1 MEMDSFI
8 IDGLKEFLK
17 RHKTEITINDTN
29 KKIFFKLIKSRN
41 IINKIQNNKRI
52 KRFIQTTIFNTKNK
66 NYNCKKITYLEKNK
80 YIFILISLIISL
92 IIYSQNNILEKNL
105 TTTSEILNYIYLFV
119 LKLFKSKLVSFDYIN
134 LFFHLF
140 FELIE
145 KNVID
150 FNQKIE
156 KILYILLVYKK
167 FLKNLGE
174 IYYDNQDNQI
184 KKAINKSMY
193 EILRKIF
200 VMNNN
205 NNIAFIKCCNFFSE
219 KTNILEILKIAYNYY
234 DNNIISDDNKRMI
247 KSNLIKNFTYNFK
260 KKQFDYL
267 YFILKKFLRNFN
279 NKNSSKRT
287 YDNNISLISG
297 INEFIL
303 DIYKSETDK
312 ILKNEYY
319 FDKYFIFDIN
329 EKNSGIKAGPIQFD
343 KSHSNGI
350 TIIFSFYAM
359 KVSYDYN
366 KPQVLLSFINEQ
378 AFNCLF
384 KIELMGN
391 KMNLVKCH
399 KHEEKKT
406 VLMENIVYYRHT
418 VCILY
423 YDFKLKFV
431 HFYSNKAINAQKVN
445 LDINYKT
452 NIYVEIGYRKNL
464 DDVTID
470 KFNGIIGPVLIF
482 NSKIEEKKK
491 KEIFQQKILSD
502 LKGKYYLIGDV
513 MNLPNKSNQNNY
525 IFFNQIYYDNLD
537 KNIIECANNVKN
549 ELGRLLLY
557 LNPDNILNTIGYE
570 KKIKFRDYLK
580 YYNFDNKEVNV
591 NYYINTDNS
600 IGIFT
605 QKENN
610 IIYSIL
616 ENNGYNIIL
625 LNIEYIYNYL
635 LIINSNDYNKINF
648 TTM

>member
-29 KKIFFKLIKSRN
+29 KKIFLKLIKSRN

-52 KRFIQTTIFNTKNK
+52 KRFIQTIIFNTKNK
-66 NYNCKKITYLEKNK
+66 NYKCKKITYLEKNK

-105 TTTSEILNYIYLFV
+105 TRTSEILNYIYLFV

-184 KKAINKSMY
+184 KKVINKSMY

-312 ILKNEYY
+312 IIKNEYY
-319 FDKYFIFDIN
+319 FDKYFIFDSN

-343 KSHSNGI
+343 KSHRLISLKLFAPNSDLVEHK
-350 TIIFSFYAM
+350 F
-359 KVSYDYN
+359 
-366 KPQVLLSFINEQ
+366 LSKQGEVYT
-378 AFNCLF
+378 
-384 KIELMGN
+384 
-391 KMNLVKCH
+391 LVDWYGEH
-399 KHEEKKT
+399 PDEKK
-406 VLMENIVYYRHT
+406 
-418 VCILY
+418 
-423 YDFKLKFV
+423 
-431 HFYSNKAINAQKVN
+431 A
-445 LDINYKT
+445 
-452 NIYVEIGYRKNL
+452 
-464 DDVTID
+464 
-470 KFNGIIGPVLIF
+470 LI
-482 NSKIEEKKK
+482 
-491 KEIFQQKILSD
+491 
-502 LKGKYYLIGDV
+502 
-513 MNLPNKSNQNNY
+513 
-525 IFFNQIYYDNLD
+525 
-537 KNIIECANNVKN
+537 
-549 ELGRLLLY
+549 R
-557 LNPDNILNTIGYE
+557 DNILA
-570 KKIKFRDYLK
+570 KKADRRSRIKVLK
-580 YYNFDNKEVNV
+580 RIRKAYRKGKIQEAQRIRKEFDASPAPKRQRPLLSRLFKRRER
-591 NYYINTDNS
+591 S
-600 IGIFT
+600 I
-605 QKENN
+605 
-610 IIYSIL
+610 
-616 ENNGYNIIL
+616 
-625 LNIEYIYNYL
+625 
-635 LIINSNDYNKINF
+635 D
-648 TTM
+648 